1 MRVRKTPQAGAHPLP
16 RRSPPPCTW
25 GRPKGSEGKP
35 VRMERLRLML
45 LLQPQRIHSAC
56 AEVARHSVHAVKG
69 GVGPPGAHGGH
80 GGALLRRHAATAQK
94 AEADPCKGETASRHA
109 PPLAKR
115 PVRAKRIFK
124 AASTAAIP
132 SSPESTPH
140 RAITCP
146 SATGPSIWPS
156 RSVIL

>member
-1 MRVRKTPQAGAHPLP
+1 MRVRKAPQAGAHPLP
-16 RRSPPPCTW
+16 RRSPPCTW

-45 LLQPQRIHSAC
+45 LLQPRRIHPAC
-56 AEVARHSVHAVKG
+56 TEVARHGTHAVKG
-69 GVGPPGAHGGH
+69 GVGPFGAHGGH
-80 GGALLRRHAATAQK
+80 GGALLRRTCGGCAKSGSLSPQGRAAI
-94 AEADPCKGETASRHA
+94 RHA

-140 RAITCP
+140 KALTCP